1 MSESK
6 KTKEQLLAEIEALKI
21 QVAQTDKPDG
31 ATATKPE
38 RSGHITRRALSAW
51 VAPVIITL
59 PALGTIL
66 KPGEARAYYGGG
78 TDDPPVISLPTVS
91 PTKSP
96 TVAPSPTRAPVVT
109 PTRTGRCIV
118 PPPTV
123 SPTLGMAAAPD
134 CGPSAMGF
142 IALGSARAFAAVRC

>member
-38 RSGHITRRALSAW
+38 RSGHITR
-51 VAPVIITL
+51 